1 LKYALTGPRDVF
13 MKRTFLGKKITFY
26 NTWLSYKVL
35 FHKQP
40 NKEIRDEIDVAYTDK
55 ATPLA
60 RFSSLQGN
68 AISFV
73 LLSIAMAFAWF
84 IFVFPFLGD
93 SLSNWAWFVG
103 MITLPFTLT
112 GLYLYIRIIPAE
124 YAFRRWEK
132 TGQEVD
138 KEEILSTM
146 IYDIEY
152 YLSFVVS
159 VFISWLTIT
168 VLFM

>member
-1 LKYALTGPRDVF
+1 
-13 MKRTFLGKKITFY
+13 
-26 NTWLSYKVL
+26 LSYKAL
-35 FHKQP
+35 FHKQT

-60 RFSSLQGN
+60 RFSSLQGT

-84 IFVFPFLGD
+84 IFVFPFLNG
-93 SLSNWAWFVG
+93 SFFNWAWFVG

-112 GLYLYIRIIPAE
+112 GLYLYIRIIPVE

-132 TGQEVD
+132 TRQEVVTRGNLWSD
-138 KEEILSTM
+138 ASDVAGSVWTTANVGYLANNSMKPAKEHEGCFEIL
-146 IYDIEY
+146 
-152 YLSFVVS
+152 
-159 VFISWLTIT
+159 
-168 VLFM
+168 